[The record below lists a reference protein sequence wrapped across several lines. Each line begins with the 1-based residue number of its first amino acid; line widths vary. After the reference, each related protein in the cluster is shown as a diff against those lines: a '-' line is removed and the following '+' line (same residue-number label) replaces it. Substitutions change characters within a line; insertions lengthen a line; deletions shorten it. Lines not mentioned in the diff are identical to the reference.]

1 MGFKRECKYC
11 GTIVDIDTLERDTD
25 YLCPVCKSLVYRMGQ
40 PFRYVLF
47 LSLTSLILFLWLLN
61 LPLLSVKILGIE
73 RTTSFIVG
81 LGHLIS
87 TGELIT
93 ALILWLS
100 VIIIPYTMLV
110 IRIAVIVAVKL
121 KAISP
126 LIYKLISFYKVI
138 AEWNMAEVYL
148 VGIFVAIIKLRSI
161 ADITVGLGTLV
172 FILFLTTFYV
182 SDQWFNPDDI
192 KIFCDNYRC
201 SRVDELMYF
210 KESFD
215 EA

>member
-1 MGFKRECKYC
+1 MEFKRECKYC
-11 GTIVDIDTLERDTD
+11 GTIVEIDKFERDTD

-47 LSLTSLILFLWLLN
+47 LSLTSLILFLWMLN

-73 RTTSFIVG
+73 RTTSFVAS
-81 LGHLIS
+81 LGHLIA
-87 TGELIT
+87 TGKFLT
-93 ALILWLS
+93 AFILGLS

-110 IRIAVIVAVKL
+110 IRIAVIIAVKF

-126 LIYKLISFYKVI
+126 YVYRLLSLYKLI
-138 AEWNMAEVYL
+138 AEWNMTEVYL

-182 SDQWFNPDDI
+182 SVQWFNPDDV
-192 KIFCDNYRC
+192 KIFCDNYSC
-201 SRVDELMYF
+201 EKINELMCF
-210 KESFD
+210 EGNFNES
-215 EA
+215 